1 MRTLEFKF
9 DYSSSTAKIE
19 SQRLKYLLISGDS
32 DMDDSALE
40 AMDSHTALGGHSKQS
55 LMKIWG
61 STPDISARASFDL
74 FVRDFFDLPPPYGV
88 RLPSGVKSVFCYY
101 FDIESGLFSQ
111 WDTLLPATN
120 AYIDDVKTGFELTG
134 GSSALANAWMEVS

>member
-1 MRTLEFKF
+1 
-9 DYSSSTAKIE
+9 
-19 SQRLKYLLISGDS
+19 
-32 DMDDSALE
+32 MDDSALE

-61 STPDISARASFDL
+61 SAPDISARASFDL